1 MRRVII
7 FLLIICSTVL
17 FSVDK
22 GNREVVVEGMVTY
35 NGNFTLNNPAVV
47 VFDLSNGWV
56 LPFPLEPDGTFSFT
70 LEPGD
75 YYIYTFSAYADNDNN
90 FAYGIHPSCL
100 YPEIVHVEEGLPI
113 NDLNLE
119 LLDYAPMYLARFI
132 EPINFGQTEVIP
144 LEFFHMPL
152 NCYEQH
158 YLFAEQDSIK
168 IYGAKI
174 IGFNGYGSIEEII
187 YDENAVWCPEQMTV
201 NDLWT
206 TAFLDRDSPN
216 APTAFYTEMEAIGS
230 QIIQVNGIDEIAII
244 TKATTNYPELV
255 KKWFVSDYGIVKE
268 KNIFYYNNI
277 PYTMRN
283 FELFDYNI
291 ESGSGM
297 MPLGENNRWV
307 YSLIFYN
314 HPTDLISIDQNDS
327 VLLKWD
333 PPYGTEPDSR
343 DEIDWLG
350 YHIYED
356 DILFQ
361 TVDATQTE
369 YLITNPNN
377 THEYYVT
384 AYNDEGDTEPTNTI
398 IVNWTGTNDQ
408 LPYLSTHLYQNYPNP
423 FNPTTNISFSIVE
436 ESKIEISIFNL
447 KGQIVKTLVKTTYQK
462 GYHSILW
469 DGKNNYGDS
478 VSSGLYMYRLKVN
491 DIFIETR
498 KCVLLK

>member
-1 MRRVII
+1 MRKVII
-7 FLLIICSTVL
+7 LLIIICSTLL
-17 FSVDK
+17 FSTESR
-22 GNREVVVEGMVTY
+22 NREVVVEGVVTY
-35 NGNFTLNNPAVV
+35 NGNYTLLYPFVCI
-47 VFDLSNGWV
+47 FDLSCNQV
-56 LPFPLEPDGTFSFT
+56 STYATDPDGSYSFT
-70 LEPGD
+70 IEPGD
-75 YYIYTFSAYADNDNN
+75 YYIYTFSSYTDNGNN
-90 FAYGIHPSCL
+90 VAYGIHPTCL
-100 YPEIVHVEEGLPI
+100 YPEIVHVEDGQTI
-113 NDLNLE
+113 DNLNLE
-119 LLDYAPMYLARFI
+119 LRDYAPTYLARFV

-158 YLFAEQDSIK
+158 YLYAEQDSIK
-168 IYGAKI
+168 IYGARI
-174 IGFNGYGSIEEII
+174 FGFNGYGSIEEII
-187 YDENAVWCPEQMTV
+187 YDENAVWCPEQMVV

-230 QIIQVNGIDEIAII
+230 QIIQVNGIDETAII
-244 TKATTNYPELV
+244 TEATTNYPELV
-255 KKWFVSDYGIVKE
+255 KKWFVSDYGIIKE
-268 KNIFYYNNI
+268 KNIFYYDNI

-307 YSLIFYN
+307 YSVIFYN

-333 PPYGTEPDSR
+333 PPYGSEPDSR

-356 DILFQ
+356 NILFQ

-369 YLITNPNN
+369 YLIANPNG

-384 AYNDEGDTEPTNTI
+384 AYNNEGDTEPTNTI

-447 KGQIVKTLVKTTYQK
+447 KGQKVTTLVKTTFQR
-462 GYHSILW
+462 GNHSILW
-469 DGKNNYGDS
+469 NGKNDLGNS
-478 VSSGLYMYRLKVN
+478 VSSGLYLYKLQVNERLM
-491 DIFIETR
+491 ETR

>member
-1 MRRVII
+1 MRKAIILVII
-7 FLLIICSTVL
+7 IFSSVL
-17 FSVDK
+17 FSTESKD
-22 GNREVVVEGMVTY
+22 REVVVEGMVTY

-56 LPFPLEPDGTFSFT
+56 LPFPLEPDGSFTFT
-70 LEPGD
+70 LEPGN
-75 YYIYTFSAYADNDNN
+75 YYIYAFSVYTDYDDNY
-90 FAYGIHPSCL
+90 AYGIHPSCL
-100 YPEIVHVEEGLPI
+100 YPEIVIVEEGQPI
-113 NDLNLE
+113 EDLNLE
-119 LLDYAPMYLARFI
+119 LLDYAPMYLARFV

-168 IYGAKI
+168 IYGARI
-174 IGFNGYGSIEEII
+174 FGFNGYGSVEEII
-187 YDENAVWCPEQMTV
+187 YDENAVWCPEQIEV

-216 APTAFYTEMEAIGS
+216 APTAFYTEMEAIGT
-230 QIIQVNGIDEIAII
+230 QNVQVNGIDEIAII
-244 TKATTNYPELV
+244 TESTTNYPELV

-268 KNIFYYNNI
+268 KNIFYYNDI

-307 YSLIFYN
+307 YSVIFYN
-314 HPTDLISIDQNDS
+314 HPTDLISINQDDS

-333 PPYGTEPDSR
+333 PPYGQEPDER

-356 DILFQ
+356 DILYQ

-369 YLITNPNN
+369 FLIINPND
-377 THEYYVT
+377 THEYFVT
-384 AYNDEGDTEPTNTI
+384 AYNDNGDTEPTNTI

-408 LPYLSTHLYQNYPNP
+408 LPCLGTHLYQNYPNP

-436 ESKIEISIFNL
+436 ESKIEILIFNL
-447 KGQIVKTLVKTTYQK
+447 KGQKVKTLVKTTYQK
-462 GYHSILW
+462 GNHSILW
-469 DGKNNYGDS
+469 NGEDNFGSS
-478 VSSGLYMYRLKVN
+478 VSSGLYLYKLQVN
-491 DIFIETR
+491 DRTIETK